1 LEEEKMAWMV
11 WTLPTALLFTAIFA
25 MLGYMTFIDLRHPVL
40 PRKGFLPMVTSRG
53 DRLYVGMMVTAFIQL
68 IWLGVSDLNQLF
80 AVAISAVCLFIVMR
94 WG

>member
-1 LEEEKMAWMV
+1 MAWMV

-53 DRLYVGMMVTAFIQL
+53 DRLYVGMMLTAFIQV
-68 IWLGVSDLNQLF
+68 IWLGVSNFNQLF
-80 AVAISAVCLFIVMR
+80 AVAISAVVLFIVLR

>member
-1 LEEEKMAWMV
+1 MAWMV

-25 MLGYMTFIDLRHPVL
+25 MLGYMTFIDLRHPV
-40 PRKGFLPMVTSRG
+40 SRG
-53 DRLYVGMMVTAFIQL
+53 DRLYVGMMLTAFIQV

-80 AVAISAVCLFIVMR
+80 AVAISVVCLFIVLR